1 MPTTVRGPSAPSVAA
16 PRPSTDTVRA
26 SPSSGSPPVALWR
39 TVLTVAWLSVLL
51 GFAIEAL
58 LLGLAA
64 ATGGLASPRPFV
76 ADLISKV
83 SWSVVVCV
91 GISLGTAVGR
101 ARPTAMGVLG
111 LLSAPAGFA
120 IAKTVQKG
128 VSAAL
133 GLAAA
138 AGGPSPWLVA
148 GLKALQYGIFGTVTG
163 KLSSRRAGLLAYAL
177 TGAATGV
184 VLGGLLVALLARSGG
199 DSAATIVARAVDEVA
214 FPIGCALVLY
224 VAENLT
230 PAR

>member
-1 MPTTVRGPSAPSVAA
+1 M
-16 PRPSTDTVRA
+16 RA
-26 SPSSGSPPVALWR
+26 SPAGSPPVALWR

-76 ADLISKV
+76 ADLIQKV

-120 IAKTVQKG
+120 IAKTLQKG
-128 VSAAL
+128 VGAAL
-133 GLAAA
+133 GLAGV

-148 GLKALQYGIFGTVTG
+148 GLKALQYGVFGTVTG
-163 KLSSRRAGLLAYAL
+163 KLSGRRAGLLAYAL

-184 VLGGLLVALLARSGG
+184 VFGGMLVGLLARGG
-199 DSAATIVARAVDEVA
+199 DSAATTVARAINEVA